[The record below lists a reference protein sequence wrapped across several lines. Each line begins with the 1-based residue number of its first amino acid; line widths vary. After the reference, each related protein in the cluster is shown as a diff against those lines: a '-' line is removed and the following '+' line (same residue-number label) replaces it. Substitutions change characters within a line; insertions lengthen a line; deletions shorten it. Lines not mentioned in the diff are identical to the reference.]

1 MSSLATI
8 PVGVAP
14 GVEPRRRQLLFASTF
29 AAGGSAVLV
38 LTLLGAYLQQRSAV
52 GDAWLAENNIPL
64 TQPTMQLFTL
74 LMSMFTVQWAVYA
87 IARDQR
93 GYAYLAAGLSIMLG
107 LAFINQ
113 TWFLYTRV
121 ELPLDSTEGPLF
133 YAATGAHLA
142 MLGAAIVLLGL
153 NTLRSLLGAMS
164 SRRPDGFAAAAIYW
178 HVMAGLYFAI
188 WLGVYV
194 LK

>member
-1 MSSLATI
+1 MSLATI
-8 PVGVAP
+8 PIGVAP
-14 GVEPRRRQLLFASTF
+14 GVEPRRRQLLYGATF
-29 AAGGSAVLV
+29 AAGGSAMLI
-38 LTLLGAYLQQRSAV
+38 LALLGAYLQQRTSV
-52 GDAWLAENNIPL
+52 GEAWLSENHIPL

-74 LMSMFTVQWAVYA
+74 LMSMFTVQWAVYS

-93 GYAYLAAGLSIMLG
+93 GYAYLASGISIMLG

-113 TWFLYTRV
+113 TWFLYTQV
-121 ELPLDSTEGPLF
+121 ELAMDAVEAPLF
-133 YAATGAHLA
+133 YATTGAHLA
-142 MLGAAIVLLGL
+142 MLGAAILALGL
-153 NTLRSLLGAMS
+153 NALRSLVGAMS
-164 SRRPDGFAAAAIYW
+164 SRRPDGFSAAAIYW